1 MALCAQMREVI
12 VPGTLVRSSPLS
24 LPQVDEAL
32 RVLVQALPALDGAER
47 GALLLEI
54 DRLLD
59 IRLTLTRTPVEA
71 GE

>member
-1 MALCAQMREVI
+1 MSAETLTREVT
-12 VPGTLVRSSPLS
+12 VPRTLVRWSPLS

-32 RVLVQALPALDGAER
+32 ELLGMALPRLDGAER
-47 GALLLEI
+47 GEVLVEV

-71 GE
+71 GR